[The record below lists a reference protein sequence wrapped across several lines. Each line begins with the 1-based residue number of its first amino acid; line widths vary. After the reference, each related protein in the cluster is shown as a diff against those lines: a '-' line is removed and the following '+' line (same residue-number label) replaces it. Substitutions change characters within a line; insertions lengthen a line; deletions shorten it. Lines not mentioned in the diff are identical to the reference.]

1 VSYWDLRNDPTC
13 AFWAPLDGNLNDVRP
28 GALNGTFVRDIGP
41 TTPQYA
47 SGLFGRQAFSVPTGY
62 GSGGN
67 YGNGG
72 AQFPAAAGGTA
83 DQRTVLFRFRPAH
96 NLASFGRT
104 IWQDNN
110 GAQRQWRFT
119 YHTSRQLWTSIFGAS
134 VANSDDLTFP
144 AQTAGI
150 WLHVCRRGGGGVVS
164 GRINGVTSTGSVA
177 QAALFDSTYN
187 FFVGRGEIFSNG
199 QPGLYQDVAVFN
211 RHLSDEEADEYQ
223 AGPEPLYTVNPTA
236 SVVDGQLVGTTGTA
250 SAEGNGTVTYNV
262 QWEQLLA
269 SQFEEVDG
277 ATGLTLA
284 SPVPGRVYRLRSEAA
299 NSGGKHRPAY
309 SNLVSV
315 VVSPNVIRQSL
326 YPVRQQAYQQPTRV
340 KTGYVTIRPSANY
353 VTIGAD

>member
-28 GALNGTFVRDIGP
+28 GALNGTWTG
-41 TTPQYA
+41 TPASPVYG
-47 SGLFGRQAFSVPTGY
+47 SGLFGRQALSCAGT
-62 GSGGN
+62 
-67 YGNGG
+67 GG
-72 AQFPAAAGGTA
+72 AQFPQAAGGSA
-83 DQRTVLFRFRPAH
+83 ANRTLLFRFRPSNNAVG
-96 NLASFGRT
+96 FGRT
-104 IWQDNN
+104 VWQDNES
-110 GAQRQWRFT
+110 GERQWRNS
-119 YHTSRQLWTSIFGAS
+119 YHTNGRFYSTLIGPGAATFS
-134 VANSDDLTFP
+134 DEIVTLPAVLANNWIHF
-144 AQTAGI
+144 A
-150 WLHVCRRGGGGVVS
+150 RRGGS
-164 GRINGVTSTGSVA
+164 GDNTAIINGTTTSGNNGVSSMRT
-177 QAALFDSTYN
+177 AAYN
-187 FFVGRGEIFSNG
+187 LFVGRGTVSNNG
-199 QPGLYQDVAVFN
+199 APGLYQDVAVFN
-211 RHLSDEEADEYQ
+211 RLLAYDEFLEYQ

-269 SQFEEVDG
+269 SQFDEVDS
-277 ATGLTLA
+277 ATSLTLA

-326 YPVRQQAYQQPTRV
+326 QPVRQQAYQQPTRV